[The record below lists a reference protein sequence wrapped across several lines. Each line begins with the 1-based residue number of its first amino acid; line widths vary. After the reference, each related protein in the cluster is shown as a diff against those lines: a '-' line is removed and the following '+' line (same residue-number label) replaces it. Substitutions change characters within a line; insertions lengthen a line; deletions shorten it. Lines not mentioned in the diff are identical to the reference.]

1 MKDRRAR
8 VLQLVAEAYIDT
20 AHPVASGQVAERLD
34 VSSATVRNDFGT
46 LESEGLLQQPHT
58 SAGRIPTAL
67 GFRSYAS
74 CFLPPTPLSASQ
86 RRRLGLQ
93 LAGAAGD
100 QFYALA
106 SRLAS
111 ELSGYA
117 VTVQL
122 PPNDALRILE
132 IHLAMLSS
140 RRLLAVV
147 VLENGVVRQLGVDL
161 DPVPD
166 DAVIDDAERNLRQLT
181 LPVGEVPRA
190 LVAIAARAEEEMAR
204 TLLALASAWSDLQPP
219 RTYSDGLSRLLSEPE
234 GADPTFVRLVVAQV
248 WRASWPPSRSEPR
261 WVRSRWWVPP
271 ACGTPPRSPSRRSS
285 GPRCPGPF
293 RARIRPDREA
303 AQACPRRPSGRLPNG
318 ISHNVSGP
326 AELML
331 QTGTKQASSPRSR
344 LCDDPGRPTLSS
356 ARL

>member
-1 MKDRRAR
+1 MNVRRAR
-8 VLQLVAEAYIDT
+8 VLQLVAEAYIQT

-34 VSSATVRNDFGT
+34 VSSATVRNDFGS

-74 CFLPPTPLSASQ
+74 RFLPPDPLSPGE
-86 RRRLGLQ
+86 RRRLGLV
-93 LAGAAGD
+93 LAGATGE

-106 SRLAS
+106 SQLAA

-117 VTVQL
+117 VTVTL
-122 PPNDALRILE
+122 PPDDALRILE

-166 DAVIDDAERNLRQLT
+166 DAVIDDAERNLRQLA

-190 LVAIAARAEEEMAR
+190 LAAIAARADHELAR
-204 TLLALASAWSDLQPP
+204 TLEAVAAAWNRLQPP
-219 RTYSDGLSRLLSEPE
+219 LTYSDGLSRLLGEPE
-234 GADPTFVRLVVAQV
+234 GADPAFVRLVVSQV
-248 WRASWPPSRSEPR
+248 ERAGSTLPPPTT
-261 WVRSRWWVPP
+261 
-271 ACGTPPRSPSRRSS
+271 A
-285 GPRCPGPF
+285 PGDPTTDTETGLHLHLDDAV
-293 RARIRPDREA
+293 ARIVATFPYGNA
-303 AQACPRRPSGRLPNG
+303 VGTFA
-318 ISHNVSGP
+318 VVGP
-326 AELML
+326 ARMRYPVALTVAHEF
-331 QTGTKQASSPRSR
+331 RSA
-344 LCDDPGRPTLSS
+344 LGRPPDVGGES
-356 ARL
+356 

>member
-1 MKDRRAR
+1 MNDRRAR
-8 VLQLVAEAYIDT
+8 VLQLVAEAYINT

-34 VSSATVRNDFGT
+34 VSSATVRNDFGS
-46 LESEGLLQQPHT
+46 LESVGLLQQPHT

-74 CFLPPTPLSASQ
+74 RFLPPTPLTASE

-122 PPNDALRILE
+122 PPDDALHILE

-161 DPVPD
+161 DPVPA
-166 DAVIDDAERNLRQLT
+166 DAVIDDAERNLRQLA
-181 LPVGEVPRA
+181 LPVGEIPRA
-190 LVAIAARAEEEMAR
+190 LAAIAARADEELAR
-204 TLLALASAWSDLQPP
+204 TLAALASAWNALQPP

-234 GADPTFVRLVVAQV
+234 GSDPTFVRLVVAQV
-248 WRASWPPSRSEPR
+248 EAGAHAPTAADETTLPDSGLLLDLDDTVARVVTAFPYGNALGTFTLVGPSRMRYPAALTIAHEFRSALARPFQEHEP
-261 WVRSRWWVPP
+261 
-271 ACGTPPRSPSRRSS
+271 
-285 GPRCPGPF
+285 
-293 RARIRPDREA
+293 
-303 AQACPRRPSGRLPNG
+303 
-318 ISHNVSGP
+318 
-326 AELML
+326 
-331 QTGTKQASSPRSR
+331 AS
-344 LCDDPGRPTLSS
+344 
-356 ARL
+356 

>member
-1 MKDRRAR
+1 MNERRAR

-20 AHPVASGQVAERLD
+20 AHPVPSGQVAERLD
-34 VSSATVRNDFGT
+34 VSSATVRNDFGS

-67 GFRSYAS
+67 GFHSYAS
-74 CFLPPTPLSASQ
+74 RFLPPKPLSTSE

-93 LAGAAGD
+93 LAGATGD

-117 VTVQL
+117 VTVRL
-122 PPNDALRILE
+122 PPDDALHILE

-166 DAVIDDAERNLRQLT
+166 DEVIDDAERNLRQLT

-190 LVAIAARAEEEMAR
+190 LAAIAARADEELAR
-204 TLLALASAWSDLQPP
+204 TLAALAAAWNSLQPP
-219 RTYSDGLSRLLSEPE
+219 RTYSDGLARLLAEPE
-234 GADPTFVRLVVAQV
+234 GSDPNFVRLVVSQV
-248 WRASWPPSRSEPR
+248 EGSAT
-261 WVRSRWWVPP
+261 VPVTVDVTHLP
-271 ACGTPPRSPSRRSS
+271 ES
-285 GPRCPGPF
+285 GLLLDLDDAM
-293 RARIRPDREA
+293 ARVVTAFPYGG
-303 AQACPRRPSGRLPNG
+303 SLGSFTL
-318 ISHNVSGP
+318 VGP
-326 AELML
+326 ARMRYPVALTIAHEF
-331 QTGTKQASSPRSR
+331 RSA
-344 LCDDPGRPTLSS
+344 LARPHQDHS
-356 ARL
+356 AT

>member
-1 MKDRRAR
+1 MKDRQAR

-74 CFLPPTPLSASQ
+74 CFLPPKPLSASQ

-117 VTVQL
+117 VTVHL
-122 PPNDALRILE
+122 PPDDALHILE

-161 DPVPD
+161 DPVPG

-204 TLLALASAWSDLQPP
+204 TLLALASAWGALQPP
-219 RTYSDGLSRLLSEPE
+219 RVYSDGLSRLLSEPE

-248 WRASWPPSRSEPR
+248 EGLAPAASAQDATTPETGLLLDLDDMMARVVAAFPFGSAVGTFTLVGPSRMR
-261 WVRSRWWVPP
+261 YP
-271 ACGTPPRSPSRRSS
+271 AALTVAHE
-285 GPRCPGPF
+285 F
-293 RARIRPDREA
+293 RTALARPHQSQE
-303 AQACPRRPSGRLPNG
+303 QL
-318 ISHNVSGP
+318 
-326 AELML
+326 
-331 QTGTKQASSPRSR
+331 
-344 LCDDPGRPTLSS
+344 
-356 ARL
+356 

>member
-1 MKDRRAR
+1 MNQRRAR
-8 VLQLVAEAYIDT
+8 VLQLVAEAYIST
-20 AHPVASGQVAERLD
+20 AHPVASGQVAERLE
-34 VSSATVRNDFGT
+34 VSSATVRNDFGS

-74 CFLPPTPLSASQ
+74 HFLPPTPLSAGE
-86 RRRLGLQ
+86 RRRLSLQ
-93 LAGAAGD
+93 LAGATGD

-117 VTVQL
+117 VSVKL
-122 PPNDALRILE
+122 PPDDALRILE
-132 IHLAMLSS
+132 IHLSMLSS

-161 DPVPD
+161 EPVPG

-190 LVAIAARAEEEMAR
+190 LAAIAARAEYELAR
-204 TLLALASAWSDLQPP
+204 TLNAVAAAWNSLQPP
-219 RTYSDGLSRLLSEPE
+219 RAYSDGLSRLLNEPE

-248 WRASWPPSRSEPR
+248 EGAGHGPTLTADDPELDSGLMLDLDDTVARVVTTFPFGHALGTFTLVGPARMRYPAALTVAHEFRNALARTPEASEP
-261 WVRSRWWVPP
+261 
-271 ACGTPPRSPSRRSS
+271 A
-285 GPRCPGPF
+285 
-293 RARIRPDREA
+293 
-303 AQACPRRPSGRLPNG
+303 
-318 ISHNVSGP
+318 
-326 AELML
+326 
-331 QTGTKQASSPRSR
+331 
-344 LCDDPGRPTLSS
+344 
-356 ARL
+356 

>member
-248 WRASWPPSRSEPR
+248 EGLAPAASVQGAATPEPGLILDLDDTVARVVAAFPFGTAVGTFTLVGPSRMRYPAALTIAQEFR
-261 WVRSRWWVPP
+261 TALSRPLQSPDP
-271 ACGTPPRSPSRRSS
+271 A
-285 GPRCPGPF
+285 
-293 RARIRPDREA
+293 
-303 AQACPRRPSGRLPNG
+303 
-318 ISHNVSGP
+318 
-326 AELML
+326 
-331 QTGTKQASSPRSR
+331 
-344 LCDDPGRPTLSS
+344 
-356 ARL
+356 

>member
-1 MKDRRAR
+1 MNERRAR
-8 VLQLVAEAYIDT
+8 VLQLVAEAYIET
-20 AHPVASGQVAERLD
+20 AHPVPSGQVAERLD
-34 VSSATVRNDFGT
+34 VSSATVRNDFGS
-46 LESEGLLQQPHT
+46 LESVGLLQQPHT

-67 GFRSYAS
+67 GFRTYAS
-74 CFLPPTPLSASQ
+74 RFLPPKPLSASA

-122 PPNDALRILE
+122 PPDDALHILE

-166 DAVIDDAERNLRQLT
+166 DVVIDDAERNLRQLT

-190 LVAIAARAEEEMAR
+190 LAAIAARADHELAR
-204 TLLALASAWSDLQPP
+204 TLRALADAWDALQPP

-234 GADPTFVRLVVAQV
+234 GSDPTFVRLVVSQV
-248 WRASWPPSRSEPR
+248 EGGVPTASVADEAARTEAGLLLDLDDTLARVLTTFPFGNAVGTFAVVGPSRMR
-261 WVRSRWWVPP
+261 YP
-271 ACGTPPRSPSRRSS
+271 AALTIAHE
-285 GPRCPGPF
+285 F
-293 RARIRPDREA
+293 RTALARPWHDSD
-303 AQACPRRPSGRLPNG
+303 QA
-318 ISHNVSGP
+318 
-326 AELML
+326 
-331 QTGTKQASSPRSR
+331 
-344 LCDDPGRPTLSS
+344 
-356 ARL
+356 